1 MNVTLEMLVA
11 VVGLLGLIATV
22 VSIFVGR
29 FSKVDERQAAI
40 EKDLAEHKVRS
51 ASTYVTMEAL
61 ARFDERFM
69 RSEGTFE
76 ERLARTEER
85 VLSETRALRSDLS
98 SMLAASPRANPRRRS
113 SATDESD

>member
-29 FSKVDERQAAI
+29 FSKVDEKVAAI
-40 EKDLAEHKVRS
+40 EKDLADHKVE
-51 ASTYVTMEAL
+51 AAKTYVTMEAL
-61 ARFDERFM
+61 TKFDERFV

-85 VLSETRALRSDLS
+85 VLAETRSLRSDLS
-98 SMLAASPRANPRRRS
+98 SMISAIARPAARRRS
-113 SATDESD
+113 QTEEAE